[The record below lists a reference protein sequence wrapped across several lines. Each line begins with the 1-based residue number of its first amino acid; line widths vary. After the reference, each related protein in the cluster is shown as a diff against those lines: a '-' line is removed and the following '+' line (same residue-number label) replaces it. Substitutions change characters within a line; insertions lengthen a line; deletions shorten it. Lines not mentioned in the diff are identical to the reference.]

1 MRDGAPRPSVGPGP
15 RSAWIALLVALTA
28 AACGGDSGSASSSAD
43 TEPRPRLAS
52 PGELA
57 TDRGDDLQT
66 VRDEGSGSVVVL
78 YSASEGW
85 AYRDEEGHLTG
96 VTIEILRDFF
106 DWIREEEGVEL
117 EVTWEEDEEW
127 NRFYRRVR
135 NSPGGVIGSGNVTM
149 TEERREELDFSPAY
163 ADNVG
168 VLITHED
175 VPELVSMARAE
186 EAFRDFVAHPY
197 RGTLHEER
205 VNRLR
210 ERRIPGL
217 RVLPLESND
226 EILEAVATEPNRL
239 AWIDIYAYW
248 RAVEEGMPL
257 RRHPAGDDASETL
270 GFILPRGSDWTPAL
284 ERFFEADGGYR
295 NMDRY
300 RELLET
306 HLGEG
311 LTLLLEETRT
321 PDTTTD
327 AHESDPDT

>member
-1 MRDGAPRPSVGPGP
+1 MRNRAGLPSGSTGRQP
-15 RSAWIALLVALTA
+15 ALLAALIALAL
-28 AACGGDSGSASSSAD
+28 AACGGDAGNAPGDD
-43 TEPRPRLAS
+43 TDVRPRLAS

-66 VRDEGSGSVVVL
+66 VLEEGEGTVL
-78 YSASEGW
+78 VLFSSSEGW
-85 AYRDEEGHLTG
+85 AYEDDEGHLTG

-106 DWIREEEGVEL
+106 DWLRQEEDVEL
-117 EVTWEEDEEW
+117 EVSWVEDEEW

-135 NSPGGVIGSGNVTM
+135 NSAGGVIGSGNVTM
-149 TEERREELDFSPAY
+149 TDQRREELDFSPPY
-163 ADNVG
+163 ASNVG
-168 VLITHED
+168 VLITHSD
-175 VPELVSMARAE
+175 VPELSSMSDAD
-186 EAFRDFVAHPY
+186 EAFRDFIAHPY

-239 AWIDIYAYW
+239 AWVDIYAYW
-248 RAVEEGMPL
+248 RAVEDGLPL

-284 ERFFEADGGYR
+284 QRFFEADGGYR
-295 NMDRY
+295 ETDRY

-306 HLGEG
+306 HLGAG
-311 LTLLLEETRT
+311 LTLLLDETRS
-321 PDTTTD
+321 PDTPAHADDFPPD
-327 AHESDPDT
+327 A

>member
-1 MRDGAPRPSVGPGP
+1 MRHRARRPLAPPRPRGGWLAV
-15 RSAWIALLVALTA
+15 LVAVALG
-28 AACGGDSGSASSSAD
+28 ACGGDVGNASSSAD
-43 TEPRPRLAS
+43 SELRPRLAS
-52 PGELA
+52 PGDLV
-57 TDRGDDLQT
+57 TDRGDELAAI
-66 VRDEGSGSVVVL
+66 REEGTGSVLVL
-78 YSASEGW
+78 YSSSEGW
-85 AYRDEEGHLTG
+85 AYEDADGRLTG
-96 VTIEILRDFF
+96 VTVEILRDFF
-106 DWIREEEGVEL
+106 DWLQDEEDVDL
-117 EVTWEEDEEW
+117 QVTWEEDPEW

-135 NSPGGVIGSGNVTM
+135 NSAGGVIGSGNVTM
-149 TEERREELDFSPAY
+149 TDERREELDFSPPY
-163 ADNVG
+163 ANNVG

-175 VPELVSMARAE
+175 VPELESMAQAE

-226 EILEAVATEPNRL
+226 DILQAVATEPNRL

-248 RAVEEGMPL
+248 RAVEDGLPL

-295 NMDRY
+295 NTDRY

-311 LTLLLEETRT
+311 LTLLLDETRS
-321 PDTTTD
+321 PDD
-327 AHESDPDT
+327 VSDDTLLEPNR